1 MTTGK
6 IIVEVDRDL
15 EDLMPLFWSSREQD
29 LQGLA
34 KGIEESDFNTL
45 RSIGHDMKGTGS
57 SFGFHRVSEIGDLIE
72 VAALANDL
80 LTIQGQFGTF
90 KDYMSRIEI
99 SFVDVS

>member
-34 KGIEESDFNTL
+34 KGIDESDFNAL

-57 SFGFHRVSEIGDLIE
+57 SFGFHSVSEIGDLIE

-80 LTIQGQFGTF
+80 PTIQAQFATF

-99 SFVDVS
+99 SFVDAS